1 MLIYLKSIK
10 KYTIAGP
17 ICESS
22 DVFAKNINLS
32 EQKTGNYLAVCDTG
46 AYGFVMASNYN
57 TKSLPAEILIYNDR
71 YAIIRNQEKISTLI
85 EKDIIPNWL
94 QR

>member
-1 MLIYLKSIK
+1 MK
-10 KYTIAGP
+10 
-17 ICESS
+17 
-22 DVFAKNINLS
+22 
-32 EQKTGNYLAVCDTG
+32 LAAPVNEG
-46 AYGFVMASNYN
+46 WLYN
-57 TKSLPAEILIYNDR
+57 NDR